1 MDNNRY
7 GPIFEQAKT
16 CEKPGEQ
23 NKFILTILEL
33 IAMNHLPTIERRI
46 KRLEK
51 WLLAGL
57 AVIIAAIL
65 FGNQLS
71 IEMLVKLIGKMFWW
85 K

>member
-1 MDNNRY
+1 MDNDRY
-7 GPIFEQAKT
+7 GPVFEQAKQ
-16 CEKPGEQ
+16 CKKPEDQ
-23 NKFILTILEL
+23 SKFFLAILEL
-33 IAMNHLPTIERRI
+33 IAMNHLPTIESRI

-71 IEMLVKLIGKMFWW
+71 IEMLVKLIGKMF
-85 K
+85 